1 MEKDLAEELRTQR
14 RRAYLTQR
22 QLGEMVGVH
31 RGTVYAWEKGHRRPG
46 LPSMAKL
53 SAIFPAEAMDRI
65 LAATQ

>member
-1 MEKDLAEELRTQR
+1 MNLDIAKEPRAQR

-22 QLGEMVGVH
+22 QLGELVGVH

-46 LPSMAKL
+46 LPSMGKL
-53 SAIFPAEAMDRI
+53 ASIFPESAMDRI